1 MGRKSLVLMIVGL
14 LVVLAMVALAPSA
27 FAAQVTKI
35 MYGQENTYVTSY
47 TPTTTGDYT
56 MTLSWTRAD
65 GTGAPIFPE
74 SEVDGAVWTW
84 DSATSDPYYDQDLE
98 DLYSGTNPETTT
110 WTDNDATD
118 TVYFGVMPY
127 VGDVPWHLV
136 VTFKPTGGSAS
147 TIIDTTGSAQAM
159 DGTMFLPNT
168 GSWHSSR
175 QYWPGNATTAYADWN
190 EYVEQRA
197 QFHPGPYPAWNDSTV
212 WYPPATPTDTTI
224 NAAADASGDPVAGL
238 WYTVAPEIWPSLAVP
253 NAWGPGNVNGKPAT
267 IAAATCPLWYTYSY
281 PDNSVSTQK
290 PAYMWANVNLATASK
305 RNFCDDP
312 TTTATVS
319 FKFYGPSVT
328 WVYTK
333 GPKGAIAKVLIDGV
347 APATNPTVDQ
357 YAAAVTT
364 KATTTWSGLNA
375 TAYHTIT
382 IQSSGTKNSASGG
395 TFIYHDAFQAP
406 TDPDFA
412 SQMGSNNREENN
424 YDGSTT
430 YTWGKVTYAPASG
443 GSFSDAS
450 SPSAATAFT
459 FSGSSVTWLYIHG
472 PKGAIAR
479 VSIDG
484 VQEPNVDQ
492 YAAAVGATS
501 ITYSS
506 LGTGLHTIFITGTGS
521 SSHGGAFIYT
531 DGFVV
536 GGTTYQD

>member
-56 MTLSWTRAD
+56 ITLSWTRAD

-238 WYTVAPEIWPSLAVP
+238 WYTVAPEIWPRSPSQRLGPRRRQRQASHHSCCDLSAVVHLLVP
-253 NAWGPGNVNGKPAT
+253 RQLGDDPQAGIHVDQP
-267 IAAATCPLWYTYSY
+267 
-281 PDNSVSTQK
+281 Q
-290 PAYMWANVNLATASK
+290 LATASK
-305 RNFCDDP
+305 RAFA
-312 TTTATVS
+312 TTPPRRRIVQVL
-319 FKFYGPSVT
+319 GPSVT
-328 WVYTK
+328 WV
-333 GPKGAIAKVLIDGV
+333 
-347 APATNPTVDQ
+347 
-357 YAAAVTT
+357 
-364 KATTTWSGLNA
+364 
-375 TAYHTIT
+375 
-382 IQSSGTKNSASGG
+382 
-395 TFIYHDAFQAP
+395 
-406 TDPDFA
+406 
-412 SQMGSNNREENN
+412 
-424 YDGSTT
+424 
-430 YTWGKVTYAPASG
+430 
-443 GSFSDAS
+443 
-450 SPSAATAFT
+450 
-459 FSGSSVTWLYIHG
+459 
-472 PKGAIAR
+472 
-479 VSIDG
+479 
-484 VQEPNVDQ
+484 
-492 YAAAVGATS
+492 
-501 ITYSS
+501 
-506 LGTGLHTIFITGTGS
+506 
-521 SSHGGAFIYT
+521 
-531 DGFVV
+531 
-536 GGTTYQD
+536 